1 MNKKDKT
8 IVELAGKKS
17 PFQARPMHDL
27 DKAMAEVR
35 ELIKKN
41 PKTLEILKH

>member
-1 MNKKDKT
+1 MRKKDKT
-8 IVELAGKKS
+8 GMESAVKS
-17 PFQARPMHDL
+17 SFQARPMRDL